1 MSIKVLPDAL
11 INQIAAGEVVER
23 PASVVRELV
32 DNALDA
38 GARRIEIEIENGGA
52 RLIRV
57 RDDGVGIERDQ
68 LALALTRHATSKI
81 SDIDDLLRV
90 ASLGFRGEALPS
102 IASVSRFA
110 LVSRRDGAEHAWR
123 IEAEHGRLSE
133 PLPASHPRGSTVEVR
148 ELFFNI
154 PARRKFLR
162 SERTEFSH
170 IQELVRSAALAHPDV
185 EFRLAH
191 NGRPTLWLKAASDL
205 FERSRLAAVLDES
218 FIDQAGALDQSGA
231 GLRLRGLLGSP
242 TSARGQADL
251 QYFFVNGRP
260 VRDRVVSHAVR
271 QAYADVL
278 HHGRHPAYLLFLDID
293 PGAVDVNVH
302 PAKLEV
308 RFRDSRLV
316 HDFLFRTLHEALAGA
331 RAGATPATVHESTA
345 AFTGSSSPGPMFVPA
360 RQGGLG
366 LGIAEAMSGY
376 SALYGSGATGGAT
389 GVPAPGAPAI
399 PGGNV
404 DAIAAGQSDPGQ
416 AEGMPPLGY
425 AIAQLHGIYVLAQN
439 ARGLVLVDMHAAHER
454 ITYERLKANRAG
466 QGLVSQRLLV
476 PLAIEVS
483 PREAVV
489 VEEQADRLGEL
500 GFELVMASHSQARLL
515 KVPSLL
521 AGGDVALLAKQ
532 VLADLAD
539 HGNTR
544 LGEEAENELLSTMAC
559 HGSVRANRALTLP
572 EMNALLRDMEA
583 TERSGQCNH
592 GRPTWLEWPVAELD
606 KLFQRGR

>member
-38 GARRIEIEIENGGA
+38 GARRVEIEIENGGT

-57 RDDGVGIERDQ
+57 RDDGHGIARDE

-81 SDIDDLLRV
+81 ADIDDLMRV

-110 LVSRRDGAEHAWR
+110 LVSRRDGEAHAWR
-123 IEAEHGRLSE
+123 IEAAHGRLSE
-133 PLPASHPRGSTVEVR
+133 TQPASHPRGSTVEVR

-170 IQELVRSAALAHPDV
+170 IQELVRTAALAHPEV

-191 NGRPTLWLKAASDL
+191 NGRPAIWLKAVDDA
-205 FERSRLAAVLDES
+205 FERQRLAAVLDET
-218 FIDQAGALDQSGA
+218 FLDHAGRLDQSGA
-231 GLRLRGLLGSP
+231 GLRLRGLLGAP

-260 VRDRVVSHAVR
+260 VRDRVVAHAVR

-278 HHGRHPAYLLFLDID
+278 HHGRHPAYLLFLEID

-331 RAGATPATVHESTA
+331 RAGAA
-345 AFTGSSSPGPMFVPA
+345 VPA
-360 RQGGLG
+360 HAEAAPLTSIPAPSAPSFQPGRQAGLG
-366 LGIAEAMSGY
+366 LAVAEVMSGY
-376 SALYGSGATGGAT
+376 AALYGGNAGGVAVAATGTVGAS
-389 GVPAPGAPAI
+389 APAW
-399 PGGNV
+399 PAMPAQSGE
-404 DAIAAGQSDPGQ
+404 AA
-416 AEGMPPLGY
+416 EIPPLGY
-425 AIAQLHGIYVLAQN
+425 ALAQLHGVFILAQN

-466 QGLVSQRLLV
+466 QGIVSQRLLV
-476 PLAIEVS
+476 PLGIELS

-489 VEEQADRLGEL
+489 VEEQGDRLAAL
-500 GFELVMASHSQARLL
+500 GFELVMAGPSQARLL

-521 AGGDVALLAKQ
+521 AGGDAAALAKQ
-532 VLADLAD
+532 VLSDLAE
-539 HGNTR
+539 HGSSR
-544 LGEEAENELLSTMAC
+544 LGEEAENALLATMAC

-592 GRPTWLEWPVAELD
+592 GRPTWVEWPLAELD